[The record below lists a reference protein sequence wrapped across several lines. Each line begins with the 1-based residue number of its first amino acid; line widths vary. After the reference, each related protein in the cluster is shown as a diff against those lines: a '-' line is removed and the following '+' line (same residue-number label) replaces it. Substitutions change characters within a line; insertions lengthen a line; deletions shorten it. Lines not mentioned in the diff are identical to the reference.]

1 MAKKKTPQRV
11 AAKKEKPKKPAPTN
25 GIPARELQPL
35 PVKPDSM
42 LIKIDIRKESRP
54 DWFVRQLIPVGGLTF
69 LEGDPGTG
77 KTAVALDLIAR
88 ASTSTPA
95 DLVKGFQV
103 NYGSCRALYLST
115 ENDVESTLAPRLRVA
130 GAKEGSVLTLPRS
143 LMRKSEWRLPELVPR
158 LREIVHNEGLKII
171 VLDPWVSYLAPGLS
185 PYSEPDVR
193 CALEPLG
200 EMADEEKILIIC
212 IRHPTKARGGRAIYR
227 GAGSLGI
234 SAVARVILWT
244 EEDRKN
250 PGKFVLSQSK
260 NSMGPVSA
268 SISYHLKSALG
279 SVLVD
284 YLGEI
289 DQTASDPISAAEE
302 AARFSLFEQACRLV
316 KEALSGGEKPAKEIL
331 AEARVNGI
339 SESTLHAA
347 KSAMGVTSD
356 RKDSASDGHFWA
368 WVPPAKWP
376 DDERRKV

>member
-1 MAKKKTPQRV
+1 MAKKKTLPSV
-11 AAKKEKPKKPAPTN
+11 AKKKEKPKVQPSKNGVPTDK
-25 GIPARELQPL
+25 LQPL

-42 LIKIDIRKESRP
+42 LIQIDIRKEARQ

-77 KTAVALDLIAR
+77 KTALALDLIAR
-88 ASTSTPA
+88 ASTTSPP

-130 GAKEGSVLTLPRS
+130 GAKENAVLTLPRA

-158 LREIVHNEGLKII
+158 LREIVKNEGIKIV
-171 VLDPWVSYLAPGLS
+171 VLDPWISYLSPGLS
-185 PYSEPDVR
+185 PYAELDVR

-244 EEDRKN
+244 EEDRKC

-260 NSMGPVSA
+260 ISCGAVCP
-268 SISYHLKSALG
+268 SISYELKPALG
-279 SVLVD
+279 SVLVN
-284 YLGEI
+284 YIGEI
-289 DQTASDPISAAEE
+289 DQTASDPITAAEE
-302 AARFSLFEQACRLV
+302 AARFSLFEQACRLIR
-316 KEALSGGEKPAKEIL
+316 EALANGEKPAKEIL
-331 AEARVNGI
+331 GEARANGI

-368 WVPPAKWP
+368 WIPPKKWP
-376 DDERRKV
+376 DDEKRKL